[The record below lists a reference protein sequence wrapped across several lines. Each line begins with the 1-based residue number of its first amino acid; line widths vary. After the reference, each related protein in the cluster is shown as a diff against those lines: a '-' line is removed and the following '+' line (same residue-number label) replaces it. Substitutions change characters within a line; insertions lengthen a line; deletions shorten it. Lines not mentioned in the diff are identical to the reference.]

1 MKNVYLAILAI
12 SFLLFPQSGWAQ
24 RHWGYERSD
33 RPHSE
38 RLDKFRK
45 MRLIEVLKLNEED
58 AVRFITKQTVHENKV
73 REIMDKR
80 NDVLDQIAQYIKENG
95 EPAELEKLCL
105 KIKEADKEMFGERQ
119 RFHDEIKQLLTPAQF
134 GKFLVFEREF
144 GRNVRDA
151 FEEMNRRGG
160 KSPE

>member
-1 MKNVYLAILAI
+1 MKNIYIAILTI
-12 SFLLFPQSGWAQ
+12 LFLLFSQSGWAQ
-24 RHWGYERSD
+24 RHWGYD
-33 RPHSE
+33 RPDKPRSE

-58 AVRFITKQTVHENKV
+58 AVRFITKQTVHEDKV

-80 NDVLDQIAQYIKENG
+80 NNILDQLGKNIKENG
-95 EPAELEKLCL
+95 EPSELDKIYLKL
-105 KIKEADKEMFGERQ
+105 KEADKEMFGERL
-119 RFHDEIKQLLTPAQF
+119 RFHDELKQLLTPVQF

-151 FEEMNRRGG
+151 FEEMNRGGG
-160 KSPE
+160 KSPG